1 MDISLCLDS
10 LVPAAQYRGVPG
22 TTEEEYNALRWEDSR
37 EKPTW
42 SALIAAW
49 PEVDLSHYKE
59 SKFRELNSKI
69 QSKFMFIK
77 KIKKLDTVRDDFID
91 EYKKSHASKEA
102 VDASI
107 AAIET
112 DLFEV

>member
-1 MDISLCLDS
+1 MNTALCLHKLLPS
-10 LVPAAQYRGVPG
+10 AQYGGVPG

-42 SALIAAW
+42 SALVAIW
-49 PEVDLSHYKE
+49 PEVELSYYKE
-59 SKFRELNSKI
+59 SKFGELNLKI
-69 QSKFMFIK
+69 QTKLMYIK
-77 KIKKLDTVRDDFID
+77 KIKKLDDIRSDFID
-91 EYKKSHASKEA
+91 EFKKVHASKEA

-107 AAIET
+107 SIIET